1 MQMTTEQ
8 RQRMKWLCQCIQEE
22 TDHARFLELVRQL
35 NDFLDE
41 AERGVVPK
49 NGVFAAGGS

>member
-49 NGVFAAGGS
+49 NGREST